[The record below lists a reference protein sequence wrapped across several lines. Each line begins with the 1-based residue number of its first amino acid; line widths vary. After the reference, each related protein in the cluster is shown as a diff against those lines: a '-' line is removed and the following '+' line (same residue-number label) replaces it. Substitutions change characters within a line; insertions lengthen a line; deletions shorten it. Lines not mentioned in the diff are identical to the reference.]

1 MEDSYIDQ
9 LEYFIYLDEL
19 RESGI
24 CNMFEAPRYLM
35 IEYGL
40 NREDAKSVF
49 LNWANRYKEV
59 G

>member
-35 IEYGL
+35 VEYGL
-40 NREDAKSVF
+40 NNKDAKSVF
-49 LNWANRYKEV
+49 LNWTNRYKEV